1 MLTACQILLN
11 NGITITEEQ
20 TRIQA
25 VEVDPEWLKRF
36 DFVGTPKN
44 VAIWEKKQHI
54 GGLRIQV
61 LP

>member
-25 VEVDPEWLKRF
+25 VEVDPESNDLKGLTLWAHQKMWPSWR
-36 DFVGTPKN
+36 KN
-44 VAIWEKKQHI
+44 NI
-54 GGLRIQV
+54 
-61 LP
+61 